1 MERELYGV
9 YDAIIPSIIK
19 ITVHTHPSIR
29 EFMMQSFP
37 ASLKSLY
44 MHILGPPRSS
54 SDFDVSFD
62 YYFIGKSP
70 ETVEHFFR

>member
-19 ITVHTHPSIR
+19 ITVHT
-29 EFMMQSFP
+29 
-37 ASLKSLY
+37 
-44 MHILGPPRSS
+44 PPRSS
-54 SDFDVSFD
+54 SDFDVAFD